1 MKIKEKV
8 VEYFR
13 LFGERNLEGLSKI
26 YDDEIHLIDWNGKWV
41 SKTEVLKMN
50 ESLFSNNKILINIIE
65 IQNVDKKAY
74 CKIEIQVND
83 DLLKVMDVIDFN
95 EEGNIIKIEAYNG

>member
-1 MKIKEKV
+1 MKINEKA

-13 LFGERNLEGLSKI
+13 LFEERNLEGLAKI
-26 YDDEIHLIDWNGKWV
+26 YDDEIHLIDWNGEWS
-41 SKTEVLKMN
+41 SKRDVLEMN
-50 ESLFSNNKILINIIE
+50 KSLFNNNKISVKIIQ

-95 EEGNIIKIEAYNG
+95 KEGNIIKIEAYNG